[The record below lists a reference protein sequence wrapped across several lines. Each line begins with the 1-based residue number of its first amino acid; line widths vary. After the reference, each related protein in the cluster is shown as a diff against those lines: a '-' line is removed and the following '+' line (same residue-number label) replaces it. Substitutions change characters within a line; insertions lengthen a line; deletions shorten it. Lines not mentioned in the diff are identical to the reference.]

1 MAQRLEELP
10 VFSKA
15 QSFSITVAAIIARP
29 AFGRNR
35 KLHDQIADANESIL
49 ANMAEGFEQSTDAVL
64 ANYLYTSK
72 GSVAEVLTRL
82 KSAERRGW
90 VTAREYSECAVL
102 GDEIQRM
109 LGGWIKYLKRCDWK
123 DRGRFENG

>member
-1 MAQRLEELP
+1 MADRLEELP
-10 VFSKA
+10 VFLKA

-29 AFGRNR
+29 TFGRNR

-82 KSAERRGW
+82 KGAERCGW
-90 VTAREYSECAVL
+90 LTPQEYSQCAAL
-102 GDEIQRM
+102 GNEIQRM